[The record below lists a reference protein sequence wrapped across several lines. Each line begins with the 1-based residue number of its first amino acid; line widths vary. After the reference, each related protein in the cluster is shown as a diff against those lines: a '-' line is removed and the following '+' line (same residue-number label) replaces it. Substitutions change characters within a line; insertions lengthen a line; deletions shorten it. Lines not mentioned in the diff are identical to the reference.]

1 MLQLLV
7 SIQAL
12 ILNQKPYFNE
22 PGYEQSK
29 GTESGELVSEAY
41 SENIFILSLKTMV
54 YSMRK
59 PPKVICSQTFSCF
72 FLRFPKFGVK
82 TRDFLKLLV
91 VDELCASTL
100 KSLFVAI
107 TLSGLTI

>member
-22 PGYEQSK
+22 PGYERTK
-29 GTESGELVSEAY
+29 GTPSGESHSKVY
-41 SENIFILSLKTMV
+41 SENVFVLSLKTMV

-59 PPKVICSQTFSCF
+59 PPEVNN
-72 FLRFPKFGVK
+72 
-82 TRDFLKLLV
+82 
-91 VDELCASTL
+91 
-100 KSLFVAI
+100 
-107 TLSGLTI
+107 

>member
-22 PGYEQSK
+22 PAYERTK
-29 GTESGELVSEAY
+29 GTPSGEAHSKFY
-41 SENIFILSLKTMV
+41 SENVYVLSLRTMV

-59 PPKVICSQTFSCF
+59 PPKV
-72 FLRFPKFGVK
+72 K
-82 TRDFLKLLV
+82 
-91 VDELCASTL
+91 
-100 KSLFVAI
+100 
-107 TLSGLTI
+107 